1 MKKRFIFILFIL
13 IGLFVI
19 TGCSNNKD
27 SLKFKE
33 EYESLNGTKTSY
45 SDSNYRSVNISK
57 RNPFVYSTADDIL
70 DMINNKETFYVYFG
84 SSYCPWC
91 RSVVEEAINSSIDN
105 KIDKIY
111 YVDIWDG
118 FHNEILRDTYEIDS
132 EGNVR
137 KTKNGTDTYYKL
149 LKKFDNVLED
159 YTLTDDSSHEVNV
172 GEKRIFAPNFIYV
185 ENGKAKRSTTGIS
198 DKQSSSSDKLSKDI
212 LRDESKAF
220 DKFFS

>member
-198 DKQSSSSDKLSKDI
+198 DKQSSSGDKLSKDI

>member
-1 MKKRFIFILFIL
+1 MKKRFIFILFIF
-13 IGLFVI
+13 IGLFII
-19 TGCSNNKD
+19 TWCSNNKD

-91 RSVVEEAINSSIDN
+91 RSVVEEAINSSIYN

-137 KTKNGTDTYYKL
+137 KTKNGTGTYYKL

-159 YTLTDDSSHEVNV
+159 YTLTDDSSREVTV

-198 DKQSSSSDKLSKDI
+198 DKQSGSGDKLSKDI
-212 LRDESKAF
+212 LRDESKVF

>member
-19 TGCSNNKD
+19 TGCSNNND

-57 RNPFVYSTADDIL
+57 RNSFVYSTADDIL

-91 RSVVEEAINSSIDN
+91 RSVIEEAINSSIDN

-149 LKKFDNVLED
+149 LKKFDNVLEN

>member
-91 RSVVEEAINSSIDN
+91 RSVIEEAINSSIDN
-105 KIDKIY
+105 KIDKIF

-198 DKQSSSSDKLSKDI
+198 DKQSSSGDKLSKDI

-220 DKFFS
+220 DRFFS

>member
-45 SDSNYRSVNISK
+45 SDSNYRSVNLSK

-91 RSVVEEAINSSIDN
+91 RSVIEEAINSSIDN

>member
-91 RSVVEEAINSSIDN
+91 RSVIEEAINSSIDN

-198 DKQSSSSDKLSKDI
+198 DKQGSSGDKLSKDI

>member
-13 IGLFVI
+13 IGLFAI

-91 RSVVEEAINSSIDN
+91 RSVIEEAINSSIDN

-159 YTLTDDSSHEVNV
+159 YTLTDDSSREVNV

-198 DKQSSSSDKLSKDI
+198 DKQSSSGDKLSKDI

>member
-1 MKKRFIFILFIL
+1 MKKRFIFILFIF
-13 IGLFVI
+13 IGLFII

-137 KTKNGTDTYYKL
+137 KTKNGTGTYYKL

-159 YTLTDDSSHEVNV
+159 YTLTDDSSREVNV

-185 ENGKAKRSTTGIS
+185 EKGKAKRATTGIS
-198 DKQSSSSDKLSKDI
+198 DKQSSSGDKLSKDI
-212 LRDESKAF
+212 LRDESKTF

>member
-57 RNPFVYSTADDIL
+57 RNSFVYSTADDIL

-91 RSVVEEAINSSIDN
+91 RSVIEEAINSSIDN

-198 DKQSSSSDKLSKDI
+198 DKQGSSGDKLSKDI

>member
-1 MKKRFIFILFIL
+1 
-13 IGLFVI
+13 
-19 TGCSNNKD
+19 
-27 SLKFKE
+27 
-33 EYESLNGTKTSY
+33 
-45 SDSNYRSVNISK
+45 
-57 RNPFVYSTADDIL
+57 
-70 DMINNKETFYVYFG
+70 MINNKETFYVYFG

-91 RSVVEEAINSSIDN
+91 RSVIEEAINSSIDN

-198 DKQSSSSDKLSKDI
+198 DKQGSSGDKLSKDI

>member
-1 MKKRFIFILFIL
+1 MKKRFIFILFIF
-13 IGLFVI
+13 IGLFII
-19 TGCSNNKD
+19 TWCSNNKD

-137 KTKNGTDTYYKL
+137 KTKNGTGTYYKL

-159 YTLTDDSSHEVNV
+159 YTLTDDSSREVNV

-198 DKQSSSSDKLSKDI
+198 DKQSGSGDKLSKDI

>member
-1 MKKRFIFILFIL
+1 MKKRFIFILFIF
-13 IGLFVI
+13 IGLFII
-19 TGCSNNKD
+19 TWCSNNKD

-137 KTKNGTDTYYKL
+137 KTKNGTGTYYKL

-159 YTLTDDSSHEVNV
+159 YTLTDDSSREVTV

-185 ENGKAKRSTTGIS
+185 ENGKAKRATTGIS
-198 DKQSSSSDKLSKDI
+198 DKQSRSGDKLSKDI

>member
-1 MKKRFIFILFIL
+1 MKKRYILVLFIL
-13 IGLFVI
+13 TCLFI
-19 TGCSNNKD
+19 FTGCSNSVD
-27 SLKFKE
+27 GLKFKD
-33 EYESLNGTKTSY
+33 EYENLNGTKTSY
-45 SDSNYRSVNISK
+45 SDSDYRSLDISK

-91 RSVVEEAINSSIDN
+91 RSVIEEAINSAIDN

-132 EGNVR
+132 EGIAR
-137 KTKNGTDTYYKL
+137 KTKNGTGTYYKL
-149 LKKFDNVLED
+149 LKKFDNLLQD
-159 YTLTDDSSHEVNV
+159 YTLTNDEDEKISV
-172 GEKRIFAPNFIYV
+172 GEKRIFAPTFIYV
-185 ENGKAKRSTTGIS
+185 ENGKAIRSTTGIS
-198 DKQSSSSDKLSKDI
+198 DKQSGADAKLTKEI
-212 LRDESKAF
+212 LNDEKKEF

>member
-1 MKKRFIFILFIL
+1 MKKRFIFILFIF
-13 IGLFVI
+13 IGLFII
-19 TGCSNNKD
+19 TWCSNNKD

-84 SSYCPWC
+84 SGYCPWC
-91 RSVVEEAINSSIDN
+91 RSVVEEAVNSSIDN

-137 KTKNGTDTYYKL
+137 KTKNGTGTYYKL

-159 YTLTDDSSHEVNV
+159 YTLTDDSSREVNV

-198 DKQSSSSDKLSKDI
+198 DKQSGSGDKLSKDI

>member
-1 MKKRFIFILFIL
+1 MKNRLVFIFLIL
-13 IGLFVI
+13 IGLFIV
-19 TGCSNNKD
+19 TGCRNSID
-27 SLKFKE
+27 GLKFKE

-45 SDSNYRSVNISK
+45 SDSNYRSINVSK

-91 RSVVEEAINSSIDN
+91 RSVIEEAINSANDN

-118 FHNEILRDTYEIDS
+118 FHNEILRDTYELDS
-132 EGNVR
+132 EGIAR
-137 KTKNGTDTYYKL
+137 KTKNGTGTYYKL
-149 LKKFDNVLED
+149 LKKFDNVLKD
-159 YTLTDDSSHEVNV
+159 YTLTNDSSEEVSV

-185 ENGKAKRSTTGIS
+185 ENGKAKKAITGIS
-198 DKQSSSSDKLSKDI
+198 DKQKKSDSKLSKDI
-212 LRDESKAF
+212 LNDEIEAF

>member
-91 RSVVEEAINSSIDN
+91 RSVIEEAINSSIDN
-105 KIDKIY
+105 KIDKIF

>member
-91 RSVVEEAINSSIDN
+91 RSVIEEAINSSIDN

-198 DKQSSSSDKLSKDI
+198 DKQSSSGDKLSKDI

>member
-13 IGLFVI
+13 IGLFII

-70 DMINNKETFYVYFG
+70 NMINNKETFYVYFG

-132 EGNVR
+132 EGNIK
-137 KTKNGTDTYYKL
+137 KTKNGTETYYKL

-159 YTLTDDSSHEVNV
+159 YTLTDDSSREVNV

-198 DKQSSSSDKLSKDI
+198 DKQSSSGDKLSKDI

>member
-1 MKKRFIFILFIL
+1 MKKEFGFIFVIL
-13 IGLFVI
+13 IGLFIV
-19 TGCSNNKD
+19 TGCGGNSD

-45 SDSNYRSVNISK
+45 SDSNYRSINISK
-57 RNPFVYSTADDIL
+57 NNPFVYSSADDIL

-91 RSVVEEAINSSIDN
+91 RSVIEEAINSADSN
-105 KIDKIY
+105 NIDKIY

-118 FHNEILRDTYEIDS
+118 FHNEILRDTYELDS
-132 EGNVR
+132 EGIAR
-137 KTKNGTDTYYKL
+137 KTKNGTGTYYKL
-149 LKKFDNVLED
+149 LKKFDNVLKD
-159 YTLTDDSSHEVNV
+159 YTLTNDSSEEVNV

-185 ENGKAKRSTTGIS
+185 ENGKAKKAITGIS
-198 DKQSSSSDKLSKDI
+198 DKQKNSDSKLSKDI
-212 LRDESKAF
+212 LNDENEAF

>member
-91 RSVVEEAINSSIDN
+91 RSVIEEAINSSIDN

-159 YTLTDDSSHEVNV
+159 YTLTDDSSYEVNV

-198 DKQSSSSDKLSKDI
+198 DKQSSSGDRLSKDI

>member
-91 RSVVEEAINSSIDN
+91 RSVIEEAINSSIDN

>member
-1 MKKRFIFILFIL
+1 MKKKLIFILFIL

-91 RSVVEEAINSSIDN
+91 RSVIEEAINSSIDN

-198 DKQSSSSDKLSKDI
+198 DKQGSSGDKLSKDI

>member
-1 MKKRFIFILFIL
+1 MKKRFIFILFIF
-13 IGLFVI
+13 IGLFII
-19 TGCSNNKD
+19 TWCSNNKD

-137 KTKNGTDTYYKL
+137 KTKNGTGTYYKL

-159 YTLTDDSSHEVNV
+159 YTLTDDSSREVTV

-198 DKQSSSSDKLSKDI
+198 DKQSGSGDKLSKDI

>member
-91 RSVVEEAINSSIDN
+91 RSVIEEAINSSIDN

-198 DKQSSSSDKLSKDI
+198 DKQGSFGDKLSKDI

>member
-1 MKKRFIFILFIL
+1 MKKRFIFILFIF
-13 IGLFVI
+13 IGLFII
-19 TGCSNNKD
+19 TWCSNNKD

-137 KTKNGTDTYYKL
+137 KTKNGTGTYYKL

-159 YTLTDDSSHEVNV
+159 YTLTDDSSREVTV

-198 DKQSSSSDKLSKDI
+198 NKQSGSGDKLSKDI

>member
-1 MKKRFIFILFIL
+1 MKKRFIFILFIF
-13 IGLFVI
+13 IGLFII
-19 TGCSNNKD
+19 TWCSNNKD

-137 KTKNGTDTYYKL
+137 KTKNGTGTYYKL

-159 YTLTDDSSHEVNV
+159 YTLTDDSSREVNV

-198 DKQSSSSDKLSKDI
+198 NKQSGSGDKLSKDI

>member
-1 MKKRFIFILFIL
+1 MKKRFIFILFIF
-13 IGLFVI
+13 IGLFII
-19 TGCSNNKD
+19 TWCSNNKD

-91 RSVVEEAINSSIDN
+91 RSVIEEAINSSIDN

-137 KTKNGTDTYYKL
+137 KTKNGTGTYYKL

-159 YTLTDDSSHEVNV
+159 YTLTDDSSREVNV

-198 DKQSSSSDKLSKDI
+198 DKQSGSGDKLSKDI

>member
-1 MKKRFIFILFIL
+1 MKKRFIFILFIF
-13 IGLFVI
+13 IGLFII
-19 TGCSNNKD
+19 TWCSNNKD

-137 KTKNGTDTYYKL
+137 KTKNGTGTYYKL

-159 YTLTDDSSHEVNV
+159 YTLTDDSSREVNV

-185 ENGKAKRSTTGIS
+185 EKGKAKRATTGIS
-198 DKQSSSSDKLSKDI
+198 DKQSSSGDKLSKDI
-212 LRDESKAF
+212 LRDESKTF

>member
-1 MKKRFIFILFIL
+1 MKKRFIFILFIF
-13 IGLFVI
+13 IGLFII

-111 YVDIWDG
+111 YVDIWDE
-118 FHNEILRDTYEIDS
+118 FHNEILRDAYEIDS

-137 KTKNGTDTYYKL
+137 KTKNGTGTYYKL

-159 YTLTDDSSHEVNV
+159 YTLTDDSSREVNV

-185 ENGKAKRSTTGIS
+185 ENGKAKKSTTGIS
-198 DKQSSSSDKLSKDI
+198 DKQSGSGDKLSKDI
-212 LRDESKAF
+212 LRDESKVF

>member
-1 MKKRFIFILFIL
+1 MKKRFIFILFIF
-13 IGLFVI
+13 IGWFVI

-33 EYESLNGTKTSY
+33 EYEGLNGTKTSY

-84 SSYCPWC
+84 SSYCQWC
-91 RSVVEEAINSSIDN
+91 RSVIEEAINSSIDN
-105 KIDKIY
+105 KIDKIF

-159 YTLTDDSSHEVNV
+159 YTLTDDSSREVNV

-198 DKQSSSSDKLSKDI
+198 DKQGSSGDKLSKDI

>member
-91 RSVVEEAINSSIDN
+91 RSVIEEAINSSIDN
-105 KIDKIY
+105 KIDKIF

-118 FHNEILRDTYEIDS
+118 FHNEILRDTYETDS

-198 DKQSSSSDKLSKDI
+198 DKQGSSGDKLSKDI

>member
-1 MKKRFIFILFIL
+1 MKKRFIFILFIF
-13 IGLFVI
+13 IGLFII
-19 TGCSNNKD
+19 TWCSNNKD

-70 DMINNKETFYVYFG
+70 DMMNNKETFYVYFG

-137 KTKNGTDTYYKL
+137 KTKNGTGTYYKL

-159 YTLTDDSSHEVNV
+159 YTLTDDSSREVNV

-185 ENGKAKRSTTGIS
+185 ENGKAKRLTTGIS
-198 DKQSSSSDKLSKDI
+198 DKQSSSGDKLSKDI
-212 LRDESKAF
+212 LRDESKVF

>member
-1 MKKRFIFILFIL
+1 MKKRFIFILFIF
-13 IGLFVI
+13 IGLFII

-70 DMINNKETFYVYFG
+70 GMINNKETFYVYFG

-132 EGNVR
+132 EGHIESLSFININRRRR
-137 KTKNGTDTYYKL
+137 KNY
-149 LKKFDNVLED
+149 
-159 YTLTDDSSHEVNV
+159 
-172 GEKRIFAPNFIYV
+172 
-185 ENGKAKRSTTGIS
+185 
-198 DKQSSSSDKLSKDI
+198 
-212 LRDESKAF
+212 
-220 DKFFS
+220 